1 MIDPAQLLDH
11 VIRPVLKEMGAWSIE
26 AERLVLGTACAE
38 SECGRWL
45 KQRGGGPALGI
56 YQCEPATHQDC
67 WVSYLQFKP
76 ALARKVLRWS
86 TSAGLGW
93 PPEVPEPSELTG
105 NLFYATAI
113 CRVHYLR
120 DPEKIP
126 DTLMGQALAWKRC
139 YNSFAGK
146 GTVDGYI
153 RQWQRF
159 VPAGTV

>member
-1 MIDPAQLLDH
+1 MIDAAQLLDH
-11 VIRPVLKEMGAWSIE
+11 VIRPVLKDMALWSPE

-38 SECGRWL
+38 SDCGRWL

-56 YQCEPATHQDC
+56 FQCEPATHQDI
-67 WVSYLQFKP
+67 WVNYLQFHTP
-76 ALARKVLRWS
+76 LAQRVLRWS

-93 PPEVPEPSELTG
+93 PPEVPEPSELIG

-120 DPEKIP
+120 DPDAIP
-126 DTLMGQALAWKRC
+126 DTLLGQALYWKRC
-139 YNSFAGK
+139 YNSLDGK

-153 RQWQRF
+153 RKWNQF